1 MADATPAHSKFSA
14 SAAHR
19 WMACPGSITMSAGIP
34 DTSSV
39 YADEGSVAHI
49 VLRHNVGIEG
59 LPEYQVG
66 DVIDYSGRPWTVTA
80 EMMQA
85 VNTCIEAVLK
95 DTGATHLAAET
106 SVNYAGTLGVD
117 QDHAWGTLDLS
128 WYLDGVLK
136 IADYKHGQG
145 VAVYPSDE
153 DGNPNPQLALYA
165 LGRYAAW
172 AGPKGITHVQL
183 EVHQPRA
190 RPEPSVHLMTLEQLL
205 VWGRD
210 VAEPAATRVI
220 AAEQSKGKIAKAEW
234 ARRFLKPGDKQ
245 CRWCPAKATC
255 PAIRDEVLSATYGV
269 ANAEDFASAVAVA
282 DVQDIAVLEPI
293 TTTDTTDAEWL
304 SLVMSKADMIEEWLK
319 SVRAEVERR
328 LLAGLDVPGFKIVQ
342 GKQGN
347 RAWRDADDAEA
358 QLKAMRLKV
367 EEMYDLKLIS
377 PTSAEKL
384 AKAKVIGPRQWVK
397 LQDQITRS
405 GGKPSVA
412 PASDPR
418 PALSVT
424 PIADHF
430 DALPSI
436 NPEDFV

>member
-1 MADATPAHSKFSA
+1 MTAPAHSKFSA

-19 WMACPGSITMSAGIP
+19 WMACPGSITMSAGIG
-34 DTSSV
+34 DTPSV
-39 YADEGSVAHI
+39 YADEGSVAHL

-66 DVIDYSGRPWTVTA
+66 DVIDYNGQPWPVSA

-117 QDHAWGTLDLS
+117 QEHAWGTLDLS

-145 VAVYPSDE
+145 VAVYASDE

-172 AGPKGITHVQL
+172 TGAKGVTQVQL

-190 RPEPSVHLMTLEQLL
+190 RSEPSVHLMTLEQLL

-220 AAEQSKGKIAKAEW
+220 AAEQAKGKIAKKEW
-234 ARRFLKPGDKQ
+234 ERRFLKPGDKQ
-245 CRWCPAKATC
+245 CRWCPAKSTC
-255 PAIRDEVLSATYGV
+255 PAIRDEAVALVSGGV
-269 ANAEDFASAVAVA
+269 ATADDFEVAA
-282 DVQDIAVLEPI
+282 APDQEAP
-293 TTTDTTDAEWL
+293 AAWL
-304 SLVMSKADMIEEWLK
+304 SLVMGKADMIEEWLK

-328 LLAGLDVPGFKIVQ
+328 LLAGLDVPGFKVVQ

-347 RAWRDADDAEA
+347 RAWKDADDAEA

-384 AKAKVIGPRQWVK
+384 AKAKVIGPRQWTK

-405 GGKPSVA
+405 EGKPSVA
-412 PASDPR
+412 PATDPR

>member
-66 DVIDYSGRPWTVTA
+66 DVIDYNGQRWVITT

-85 VNTCIEAVLK
+85 VNTCIESLDV
-95 DTGATHLAAET
+95 DGASHVAAET
-106 SVNYAGTLGVD
+106 SVNYAGTLGVG
-117 QDHAWGTLDLS
+117 QEHAWGTLDLS

-145 VAVYPSDE
+145 VAVYASDE

-172 AGPKGITHVQL
+172 TGPKGITQVQL

-190 RPEPSVHLMTLEQLL
+190 RSEPSVHLMTLEQLL

-220 AAEQSKGKIAKAEW
+220 AAEQARGKIAKKEW
-234 ARRFLKPGDKQ
+234 ERRFLKPGEKQ

-255 PAIRDEVLSATYGV
+255 PAIRDEVLPTVFDGAI
-269 ANAEDFASAVAVA
+269 AEDFAT
-282 DVQDIAVLEPI
+282 LEPLAA
-293 TTTDTTDAEWL
+293 TDTTDAEWI
-304 SLVMSKADMIEEWLK
+304 SLVMGKADMIEEWLK

-384 AKAKVIGPRQWVK
+384 AKAKVIGPRQWTK
-397 LQDQITRS
+397 LQDQITRPD
-405 GGKPSVA
+405 GKPSVA